1 MKDIHDSAIF
11 PYFIKQL
18 FSTWSSSGELKG
30 TGAVQPQGGVCIPMP
45 LKVHAAFAKQNYTYT
60 CLASAHDTWEM
71 ADMMVYKEKH
81 KGECENYLAEPKNP
95 KKKNIY
101 IINRYLHGEL
111 WVPSSN
117 E

>member
-1 MKDIHDSAIF
+1 
-11 PYFIKQL
+11 
-18 FSTWSSSGELKG
+18 
-30 TGAVQPQGGVCIPMP
+30 MP

-95 KKKNIY
+95 KKKKYIY
-101 IINRYLHGEL
+101 IIDRYLHGEIR
-111 WVPSSN
+111 
-117 E
+117 

>member
-1 MKDIHDSAIF
+1 
-11 PYFIKQL
+11 
-18 FSTWSSSGELKG
+18 
-30 TGAVQPQGGVCIPMP
+30 MP

-95 KKKNIY
+95 K
-101 IINRYLHGEL
+101 
-111 WVPSSN
+111 
-117 E
+117 